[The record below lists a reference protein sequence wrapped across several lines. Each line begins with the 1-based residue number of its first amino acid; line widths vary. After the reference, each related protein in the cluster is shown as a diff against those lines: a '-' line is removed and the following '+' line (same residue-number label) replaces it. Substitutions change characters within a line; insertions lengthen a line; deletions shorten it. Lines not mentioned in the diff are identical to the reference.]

1 VSIQRSLLKR
11 VLGRLLWTIFAVY
24 VAATAVFG
32 LVVLSPDEDRI
43 ALRFAA
49 NVQGREAKLSEPP
62 PLTEQYVD
70 WLQSF
75 VTLEWGTST
84 VGGQLT
90 GAEGAVSNLTAV
102 REALSV
108 TLAYAVPATLVAF
121 VLALLVGYRSARR
134 PRALS
139 SRLFAGSFYLIFGL
153 PNFFVAGVMFFTLQD
168 AEPDW
173 FPEAYETGAGLSPSN
188 LLWLVLP
195 AVVLST
201 HLLAGYF
208 RYTRS
213 ESHDS
218 LRDQFV
224 KFVRAK
230 GAGRWRVAR
239 HVFRSDAL
247 SLVTLFITEL
257 LGVLLV
263 TIFVVE
269 VVFEVPG
276 IGLLAYEGILERELE
291 LVMVLTM
298 VFSLIAILASV
309 AQDIAA
315 TTLDARIDSE

>member
-1 VSIQRSLLKR
+1 M
-11 VLGRLLWTIFAVY
+11 Y

-49 NVQGREAKLSEPP
+49 NLQGEGANLPEPP
-62 PLTEQYVD
+62 SLFEQYVD

-75 VTLEWGTST
+75 VTLEWGTSG
-84 VGGQLT
+84 VGGQLI
-90 GAEGAVSNLTAV
+90 GAEGAVSNVTAV
-102 REALSV
+102 RKALSV
-108 TLAYAVPATLVAF
+108 TLTYAVPATVVAF
-121 VLALLVGYRSARR
+121 VLALLIGYYSARR
-134 PRALS
+134 PTAAG

-153 PNFFVAGVMFFTLQD
+153 PNFFIAGVVFFTLQD

-173 FPEAYETGAGLSPSN
+173 FPETYEAGAGFSPSN

-213 ESHDS
+213 ESRES
-218 LRDQFV
+218 LREQFV
-224 KFVRAK
+224 KFVRSK
-230 GAGRWRVAR
+230 GAGRRRVAR

-276 IGLLAYEGILERELE
+276 IGLLAYEGLLDRELE

-298 VFSLIAILASV
+298 IFSIIAILASV

-315 TTLDARIDSE
+315 TSLDARIGSE